1 VADEREPIVERVEQV
16 EVDEGAPPPPPVGP
30 GDREQRYVRESETT
44 RQRADGAIETDR
56 IRVEDRRRSNG
67 EIVGIVL
74 IVLALLA
81 AGAFAAWWF
90 LARDDSKS
98 VPAVEGLSS
107 TQAVSRLQEDGF
119 VAQTTT
125 QPSDNVPAGQ
135 VVDQQPGAGTDAD
148 KGSTVSL
155 VVSGGPTSVDVP
167 NAVGLPEADARDRL
181 VAAGLQV
188 TSNEVFSDKPVG
200 TVVAQSPAA
209 GAQADNDAQV
219 TINVSKGTGLV
230 DVPNVVGQTRG
241 EAEAALSSAGLEAD
255 VAEVPSAQPE
265 GTVVAQHPVGGTV
278 DKGSAVRINVSLG
291 Q

>member
-1 VADEREPIVERVEQV
+1 VADERETIVERI
-16 EVDEGAPPPPPVGP
+16 EVDEGAPPPPVGP
-30 GDREQRYVRESETT
+30 GDREQRYVRETETT
-44 RQRADGAIETDR
+44 RQRPDGAIETDR
-56 IRVEDRRRSNG
+56 VRLEDRRRSSG

-81 AGAFAAWWF
+81 AAAFAAWWF

-98 VPAVEGLSS
+98 VPAVEGISS

-119 VAQTTT
+119 VAQTTSE
-125 QPSDNVPAGQ
+125 PSDSVPEGQ
-135 VVDQQPGAGTDAD
+135 VVDQHPSAGADAD
-148 KGSTVSL
+148 EGSTVSL
-155 VVSGGPTSVDVP
+155 VVSAGPTSVDVP

-181 VAAGLQV
+181 VAAGFQV

-209 GAQADNDAQV
+209 GAQADKDAQV
-219 TINVSKGTGLV
+219 TINVSKGTGRV